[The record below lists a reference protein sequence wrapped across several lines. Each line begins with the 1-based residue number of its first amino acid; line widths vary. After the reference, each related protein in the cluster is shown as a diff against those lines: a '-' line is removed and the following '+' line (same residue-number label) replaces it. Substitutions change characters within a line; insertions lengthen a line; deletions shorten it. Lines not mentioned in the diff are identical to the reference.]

1 MFVLNNQYFPDKIYI
16 IIFRKGTQFFI
27 MMTIQELIQNY
38 SDININR
45 NSPLYFKD
53 SSFDF
58 EDFCKHLKKFHSGKI
73 LQQGG
78 IDSVKQPYYK
88 ITQVSKCLAYFL
100 YKVKTSQLT
109 SSLITKEDF
118 FKIYKDKQPSSEA
131 DDSVFEWDN
140 DTRIYINLPA
150 TTGTIPNLLDYFSK
164 HNLLNDVIFYR
175 SDPTEEIKGD
185 NYMSNTKSPSINTV
199 VSNAI
204 KKHTAVIFTGAPGT
218 GKTFTVREIVNERC
232 SEDKTLYKFVQ
243 FHPSYD
249 YTDFVEGLK
258 PVQLKDSVEPTFVR
272 LDGIFK
278 KFCRDIVKANKPNE
292 TYYFIID
299 EINRA
304 DLSKVFGELMFCLE
318 KDYRGSDNTVDTQY
332 QYLKTYEID
341 PSDGTAH
348 PIDEDGFKDGFYI
361 PENLKIIGTMND
373 IDRSVDSIDFALRR
387 RFRWI
392 DIKANNIMR
401 TSLSSILSGNTT
413 PINEPELN
421 VLTKHI
427 IEMNNQLTLSSF
439 GFTDAY
445 HIGPAYF
452 KDYKPTGTSSLNTD
466 SLTSIFDENIEPI
479 IREYTRGRDHT
490 PVDDLI
496 KKCRDTLLG
505 TNT

>member
-1 MFVLNNQYFPDKIYI
+1 
-16 IIFRKGTQFFI
+16 
-27 MMTIQELIQNY
+27 MMTIQELIQTY
-38 SDININR
+38 SNINI
-45 NSPLYFKD
+45 SQETPLYFKD
-53 SSFDF
+53 SSFNF
-58 EDFCKHLKKFHSGKI
+58 EDFYKHLKKFHGGQS
-73 LQQGG
+73 LQRGG
-78 IDSVKQPYYK
+78 IYPLKPPYYK
-88 ITQVSKCLAYFL
+88 INQSSKCFAYFL
-100 YKVKTSQLT
+100 YKAKTSQLT
-109 SSLITKEDF
+109 SPLITKEDF
-118 FKIYKDKQPSSEA
+118 FETYKEKLPSSKN

-140 DTRIYINLPA
+140 DTRIYINSDPKH
-150 TTGTIPNLLDYFSK
+150 TIPDLLNYFSK
-164 HNLLNDVIFYR
+164 HNSLNDVIFYR
-175 SDPTEEIKGD
+175 SDPTEEIKGE
-185 NYMSNTKSPSINTV
+185 NYMSNTKSPSIDTV

-218 GKTFTVREIVNERC
+218 GKTFTVRKIVKELC
-232 SEDKTLYKFVQ
+232 SEDKTRYKFVQ

-258 PVQLKDSVEPTFVR
+258 PVQLENSVEPTFVR

-278 KFCRDIVKANKPNE
+278 KFCRDIVKANKPNK

-341 PSDGTAH
+341 SSDGTAH
-348 PIDEDGFKDGFYI
+348 PINDDGFKDGFKDVFKDGFYI

-392 DIKANNIMR
+392 DIKANDIMK
-401 TSLSSILSGNTT
+401 TSLDSILSGNTT
-413 PINEPELN
+413 PITPSESDA
-421 VLTKHI
+421 LTDHI
-427 IEMNNQLTLSSF
+427 IEMNKQLTSSSF

-452 KDYKPTGTSSLNTD
+452 KDYEPTGTNSLNTR

-505 TNT
+505 TNA